1 MKDERM
7 NRRDFLKTLAQCYLA
22 AHTVTTAPG
31 RPSAAV
37 EPGLPKRTLGRTKEK
52 VTILG
57 LGTAPVGEGP
67 IGLQEGLRIFQ
78 EAIEL
83 GVNYIDTA
91 RIYGNAEEILGHL
104 VPQRRDRLF
113 IATKVWADTR
123 EQAERSLTQSLRL
136 MKLDYVDL
144 VHIHSAGNRNL
155 DKVLAPKG
163 VLDYLLEQK
172 ERGRIR
178 FIGISGHNRPD
189 NFVRLL
195 ETGQIDVLMC
205 VMNFAD
211 RHTYN
216 FEERVLPVARKH
228 HCGIV
233 AMKVYAGIRGGFPF
247 HKRGYVGCAV
257 PHQYLKDAV
266 RYALGLE
273 GVSAIMIGPYTGE
286 QVRHNVQL
294 VQQYKPLSA
303 DEYIRLREYGRE
315 LAKKLGPRYGPT

>member
-104 VPQRRDRLF
+104 VPQQRDRLF

-172 ERGRIR
+172 ERG
-178 FIGISGHNRPD
+178 
-189 NFVRLL
+189 
-195 ETGQIDVLMC
+195 
-205 VMNFAD
+205 
-211 RHTYN
+211 
-216 FEERVLPVARKH
+216 
-228 HCGIV
+228 
-233 AMKVYAGIRGGFPF
+233 
-247 HKRGYVGCAV
+247 
-257 PHQYLKDAV
+257 
-266 RYALGLE
+266 
-273 GVSAIMIGPYTGE
+273 
-286 QVRHNVQL
+286 
-294 VQQYKPLSA
+294 
-303 DEYIRLREYGRE
+303 
-315 LAKKLGPRYGPT
+315 